1 MSVMARVRNS
11 RVRERNE
18 KCLDLIGIT
27 HICIVYCLHNQLQC
41 SFHAKSVRTLLT
53 NKTNPEMPYSR
64 DLKSGD
70 PLFLTTPRNF
80 NGHPRPTRQI
90 DPDPKGNDLG
100 QIYEVLHDVHTIKFR
115 NHRFDPRNNLCQ

>member
-1 MSVMARVRNS
+1 
-11 RVRERNE
+11 
-18 KCLDLIGIT
+18 
-27 HICIVYCLHNQLQC
+27 
-41 SFHAKSVRTLLT
+41 
-53 NKTNPEMPYSR
+53 MPSCR

-70 PLFLTTPRNF
+70 PLFFTTPRNF
-80 NGHPRPTRQI
+80 NGPPPPPPPPRPTRQI